1 MKVTFGWDPL
11 KALHAKSKLERG
23 DGTDRWPQLT
33 AKMKELVE
41 RQFTDISRD
50 LLAYAIERHDYRRS
64 LRDWY
69 HCWHRAL
76 SRPNMDIRERT
87 LTQEAEKSLQDL
99 ECEGLVNP
107 KIESSSVSVVNAC
120 KAVQIGVTL
129 SFTDDK
135 GGYALARFIWSRR
148 WIGSYQQG
156 DDPFQKS
163 LSGLHY
169 NHDWESGSWSDKDQ
183 TDHAHTVSFLT
194 VLETMAGDGS
204 DLEGTIASM
213 CSAQ

>member
-1 MKVTFGWDPL
+1 
-11 KALHAKSKLERG
+11 
-23 DGTDRWPQLT
+23 
-33 AKMKELVE
+33 
-41 RQFTDISRD
+41 
-50 LLAYAIERHDYRRS
+50 
-64 LRDWY
+64 
-69 HCWHRAL
+69 
-76 SRPNMDIRERT
+76 
-87 LTQEAEKSLQDL
+87 
-99 ECEGLVNP
+99 
-107 KIESSSVSVVNAC
+107 
-120 KAVQIGVTL
+120 VTL

-194 VLETMAGDGS
+194 ELETMAGDGS